1 MSDVDAVDTDD
12 IWDGEF
18 GLDDIVFFCWMSSDT
33 NMEFRADVMSFI
45 GLFLT
50 EEFEEIDTC

>member
-18 GLDDIVFFCWMSSDT
+18 GLDDIVFFCWMSSD
-33 NMEFRADVMSFI
+33 RYQYGISCGCDVVY
-45 GLFLT
+45 LT
-50 EEFEEIDTC
+50 VLNRRIRRD